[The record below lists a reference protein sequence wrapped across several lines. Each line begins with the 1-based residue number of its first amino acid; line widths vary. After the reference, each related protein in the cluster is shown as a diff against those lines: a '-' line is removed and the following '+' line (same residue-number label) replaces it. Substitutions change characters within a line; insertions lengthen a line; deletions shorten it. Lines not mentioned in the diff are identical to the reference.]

1 MPVGTNISGHKQA
14 QKVIAMNETCI
25 MIVARMIVNTM
36 AGERERIL
44 ELYEEYNRERYL
56 FVTIGEI
63 LRAKKERIA

>member
-1 MPVGTNISGHKQA
+1 MQVGTNISGHKQA

-25 MIVARMIVNTM
+25 MIVARMVVNMM
-36 AGERERIL
+36 AGEREQAL

>member
-1 MPVGTNISGHKQA
+1 MQNIA
-14 QKVIAMNETCI
+14 QNAGGNRGEAAVSETCI
-25 MIVARMIVNTM
+25 ALVARMVVNMM
-36 AGERERIL
+36 AGERERVL

>member
-1 MPVGTNISGHKQA
+1 MPVGKNISGHKQA

-25 MIVARMIVNTM
+25 MIVARMIVNMM
-36 AGERERIL
+36 AGERERVL

>member
-1 MPVGTNISGHKQA
+1 VS
-14 QKVIAMNETCI
+14 ETCI
-25 MIVARMIVNTM
+25 ALVARMVVNMM
-36 AGERERIL
+36 AGEREQAL

>member
-25 MIVARMIVNTM
+25 MIVARMVVNMM
-36 AGERERIL
+36 AGEREQFL